1 MATSR
6 GCPRPPSH
14 LSGRL
19 PTTVDFYPEDNV
31 RSIFSS
37 QGMSISPRILGCP
50 EVGLLV

>member
-6 GCPRPPSH
+6 GCPRPPRH

-19 PTTVDFYPEDNV
+19 PSAVDFYPEDDV
-31 RSIFSS
+31 SSFSS

-50 EVGLLV
+50 EVELLV